1 MRRLKSVAVIGV
13 GLIGGSFALAVR
25 RAGLA
30 TSLVGFDRDTS
41 ALQRAIELG
50 VIDRAA
56 ESASDAARGAELV
69 MVAVPVR
76 AIGPVLHDVALA
88 LDADAVVTDAGSTKE
103 EVVRL
108 ARAELRER
116 FARFVPGH
124 PIAGR
129 ETSGVESATAELFR
143 GARVVLTP
151 VAETASG
158 AVTTVRSLW
167 EGVGA
172 RVATSAADVHDRVFA
187 AVSHLP
193 HVLSFALVSE
203 IASRPD
209 SDELLDFAGG
219 GFRDFTRIA
228 QSDAALW
235 GEILSLNGKALSGP
249 LNHFSAS
256 LARLARVLEEGDSE
270 SLERILHTARQ
281 RLSEVASGAAA
292 EARVDPKK

>member
-1 MRRLKSVAVIGV
+1 MRRLKSVAIVGV
-13 GLIGGSFALAVR
+13 GLVGGSFALALR

-30 TSLVGFDRDTS
+30 AAIAGFDRDS
-41 ALQRAIELG
+41 AALQRAIEMG

-56 ESASDAARGAELV
+56 ESASDAARGADLV

-88 LDADAVVTDAGSTKE
+88 LDADAVVTDAGSTKA

-116 FARFVPGH
+116 FPRFVPGH

-129 ETSGVESATAELFR
+129 ETSGVDSATADLFR

-158 AVTTVRSLW
+158 ALAMVRGLW
-167 EGVGA
+167 EGIGA
-172 RVATSAADVHDRVFA
+172 RVATTGAEDHDRVFA

-193 HVLSFALVSE
+193 HILSFALVSE
-203 IASRPD
+203 IASRPEAA
-209 SDELLDFAGG
+209 ELLDFAGG

-228 QSDAALW
+228 ASSPEMWRDISLQNRAALLDELDRF
-235 GEILSLNGKALSGP
+235 G
-249 LNHFSAS
+249 
-256 LARLARVLEEGDSE
+256 ARLAVFRELIDKAEGAG
-270 SLERILHTARQ
+270 LERLMREARAARQ
-281 RLSEVASGAAA
+281 SIAASRRGGT
-292 EARVDPKK
+292 E